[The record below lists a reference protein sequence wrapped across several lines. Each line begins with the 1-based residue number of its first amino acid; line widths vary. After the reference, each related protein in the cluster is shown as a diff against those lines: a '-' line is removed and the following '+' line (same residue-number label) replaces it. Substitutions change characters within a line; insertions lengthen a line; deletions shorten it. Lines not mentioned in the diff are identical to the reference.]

1 MNITNRTFYD
11 DNGNV
16 ISEEEH
22 KQLLKKFQDDVDAKY
37 NRIVNYLVEQINQRC
52 SNDKQK
58 LWILFDYL
66 TGENMQ
72 YNLMG
77 VTPSGRMALDYG
89 YEFPP
94 YKTLRIQQ
102 GTKYPVILNHSGVCI
117 SYAKTFEDICN
128 RFGIPCKVVTGFT
141 GMEHA
146 WNVVSNQG
154 ELKHIDIAYA
164 IMNRNKVDKS
174 NYFLKTFDELKQLCG
189 NRSINESLDDLKK
202 ALCGKIRI
210 ISRTDQQPEN
220 KIKIIS
226 RNDKNRITNTRDSK
240 INIIDRSD
248 IQPKK
253 SSRSK

>member
-1 MNITNRTFYD
+1 
-11 DNGNV
+11 
-16 ISEEEH
+16 
-22 KQLLKKFQDDVDAKY
+22 
-37 NRIVNYLVEQINQRC
+37 
-52 SNDKQK
+52 
-58 LWILFDYL
+58 
-66 TGENMQ
+66 
-72 YNLMG
+72 
-77 VTPSGRMALDYG
+77 
-89 YEFPP
+89 
-94 YKTLRIQQ
+94 
-102 GTKYPVILNHSGVCI
+102 
-117 SYAKTFEDICN
+117 
-128 RFGIPCKVVTGFT
+128 
-141 GMEHA
+141 MEHA

-226 RNDKNRITNTRDSK
+226 RNDENRIANTRDSK